1 MYENRIFM
9 GIESSNKISFCGA
22 SSQVNNVEIIAK
34 KYITQGNECLKRND
48 FDSAIIKFNIAKKH
62 AQNPPE
68 AFLGLG
74 RAYKYKKDLDNAETN
89 FKIYLE
95 KQPDDVEIIVQLGE
109 ILKEK
114 GQYYEACNQFEKA
127 LKINPNNDYA
137 RRQLLST
144 SNDILFIYSPQSGL
158 YENRRYSRENMQH
171 ALELAVKALPKNYTN
186 DMQDVK
192 VGFDYTSELG
202 GRSNIA
208 QYEHKKRK
216 ITVTSD
222 YIYAS
227 ANLVASYL
235 IHEFVHAKD
244 NDPYTSICEEQDA
257 YRAQAEFWVYNS
269 NNIEDP
275 EMDYV
280 VSLYKQSAKT
290 LNDRVK
296 EIYTL
301 RDPSI
306 NKTSPNH
313 PKNRKTLNANSL
325 TSSQNLKYSS
335 IIA

>member
-1 MYENRIFM
+1 MLMEIKYPDKTKFCANTSQTD
-9 GIESSNKISFCGA
+9 IEVIG
-22 SSQVNNVEIIAK
+22 Q
-34 KYITQGNECLKRND
+34 KYIAQGNDCLMRND
-48 FDSAIIKFNIAKKH
+48 FDTAIVKFNIAKKH

-74 RAYKYKKDLDNAETN
+74 RAYKYKKDFNNAETN

-95 KQPDDVEIIVQLGE
+95 QQPDDVEIIVQLGE
-109 ILKEK
+109 VLKEK
-114 GQYYEACNQFEKA
+114 GEYYEACNQFEKA
-127 LKINPNNDYA
+127 LKINPNDDWA

-144 SNDILFIYSPQSGL
+144 SNDILFIYSPYSGL
-158 YENRRYSRENMQH
+158 YENKRYAQQNMQN
-171 ALELAVKALPKNYTN
+171 AIDLAIKALPKNYTN

-192 VGFDYTSELG
+192 AGFDYTSELG

-208 QYEHKKRK
+208 QYEHNKRK

-227 ANLVASYL
+227 PNLVASYL

-257 YRAQAEFWVYNS
+257 YRAQAEFWIYNS
-269 NNIEDP
+269 NNVKDP

-280 VSLYKQSAKT
+280 ASLYKQSAKT
-290 LNDRVK
+290 LDARVE
-296 EIYTL
+296 EIYKL
-301 RDPSI
+301 RDPGI

-313 PKNRKTLNANSL
+313 PKNQSLYADSLNSGHTLKS
-325 TSSQNLKYSS
+325 SS

>member
-1 MYENRIFM
+1 MDIK
-9 GIESSNKISFCGA
+9 SLNKIKFG
-22 SSQVNNVEIIAK
+22 VNGIPSDEIELIAQ
-34 KYITQGNECLKRND
+34 KYIAQGNDCLKRND
-48 FDSAIIKFNIAKKH
+48 FNGAIVKFNIAKKH

-74 RAYKYKKDLDNAETN
+74 RAYKYKKDFNNAETN

-95 KQPDDVEIIVQLGE
+95 QKPDDVEIIVQLGE
-109 ILKEK
+109 IFKEK
-114 GQYYEACNQFEKA
+114 GQYYQACNQFEKA
-127 LKINPNNDYA
+127 LKINPNDDSA

-158 YENRRYSRENMQH
+158 YENKRYAKENMKN
-171 ALELAVKALPKNYTN
+171 ALNLALKALPKNYTN
-186 DMQDVK
+186 DMKDLK

-227 ANLVASYL
+227 PNLVASYL

-269 NNIEDP
+269 NNVQDS

-280 VSLYKQSAKT
+280 ASLYKQSAKA
-290 LNDRVK
+290 LNDRVE

-313 PKNRKTLNANSL
+313 PKNQSINANSL
-325 TSSQNLKYSS
+325 NPSHTLKYSS

>member
-1 MYENRIFM
+1 MDIKSLKQTKFGVNTSSISE
-9 GIESSNKISFCGA
+9 IE
-22 SSQVNNVEIIAK
+22 VIAQ
-34 KYITQGNECLKRND
+34 KYIAQGNDCLKRND
-48 FDSAIIKFNIAKKH
+48 FDNAIIKFNIAKKH

-74 RAYKYKKDLDNAETN
+74 RAYKYKKDFSNAETN

-95 KQPDDVEIIVQLGE
+95 QQPDDVEIIVQLGE
-109 ILKEK
+109 IFKEK
-114 GQYYEACNQFEKA
+114 GQYYEACDQFEKA

-137 RRQLLST
+137 RRQLLAT

-158 YENRRYSRENMQH
+158 YENKRYSKQNMQK
-171 ALELAVKALPKNYTN
+171 ALNLALKALPQNYTN
-186 DMQDVK
+186 DMKDVK
-192 VGFDYTSELG
+192 VGFDYTSDLG

-227 ANLVASYL
+227 PKLVASYL

-257 YRAQAEFWVYNS
+257 YRAQAEFWVHNA
-269 NNIEDP
+269 NNIQDP

-280 VSLYKQSAKT
+280 ASLYKQSAKA
-290 LNDRVK
+290 LNDRVE

-301 RDPSI
+301 RDPTI

-313 PKNRKTLNANSL
+313 PPNQSLNAHSLNSSH
-325 TSSQNLKYSS
+325 TLKYSS

>member
-1 MYENRIFM
+1 MLMEIKYQDKTKFCANTSQTD
-9 GIESSNKISFCGA
+9 IEVIGKRY
-22 SSQVNNVEIIAK
+22 IA
-34 KYITQGNECLKRND
+34 QGNDCLTRND
-48 FDSAIIKFNIAKKH
+48 FDTAIVKFNIAKKH

-68 AFLGLG
+68 AFLGLA
-74 RAYKYKKDLDNAETN
+74 RAYKYKKDLNNAETN

-95 KQPDDVEIIVQLGE
+95 QQPDDVESIVQLGE
-109 ILKEK
+109 VLKEK
-114 GQYYEACNQFEKA
+114 GEYYEACNQFEKA
-127 LKINPNNDYA
+127 LKINPDDDSA

-144 SNDILFIYSPQSGL
+144 SNDILFIYSPYSGL
-158 YENRRYSRENMQH
+158 YENKRYAQQNMQN
-171 ALELAVKALPKNYTN
+171 ALELAIKALPHNYTN

-227 ANLVASYL
+227 PNLVASYL

-257 YRAQAEFWVYNS
+257 YRAQAEFWIYNS
-269 NNIEDP
+269 NKVKDP

-280 VSLYKQSAKT
+280 ASLYKQSAKT
-290 LNDRVK
+290 LDARVE
-296 EIYTL
+296 EIYKL
-301 RDPSI
+301 RDPGI

-313 PKNRKTLNANSL
+313 PKNQSLYADSLNSGHTLKS
-325 TSSQNLKYSS
+325 SS